1 MVNFDKPYG
10 FYKTYLVFGGVDN
23 ASFYAFIQVSK
34 GVVRD
39 YATIMTI
46 RAAKLELWM
55 AIKTYIDKTEVVL
68 VGREHVRPD
77 VLLQLRGIPTLQN
90 KVKHLRHPSF

>member
-1 MVNFDKPYG
+1 
-10 FYKTYLVFGGVDN
+10 
-23 ASFYAFIQVSK
+23 
-34 GVVRD
+34 
-39 YATIMTI
+39 MTI
-46 RAAKLELWM
+46 RTAKLKLYI